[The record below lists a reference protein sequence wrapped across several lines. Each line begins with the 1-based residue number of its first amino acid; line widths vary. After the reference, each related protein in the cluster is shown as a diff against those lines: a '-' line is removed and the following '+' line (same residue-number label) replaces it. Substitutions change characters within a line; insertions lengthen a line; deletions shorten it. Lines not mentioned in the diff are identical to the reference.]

1 MTTEE
6 KHLQKIRKNMLD
18 QLILKNIPDPRQLEN
33 KLFLN
38 ANKSKMMYIEFCTSY
53 LFSGTNYEEVSEVY
67 TDKEH
72 NISKLFESEKKVIS
86 DSRNAL
92 SRCGRCKSTNVE
104 NIARQV
110 RSADEGM
117 SVFSRCLDCGNKW
130 VQR

>member
-18 QLILKNIPDPRQLEN
+18 QLISKDVSDPRKVENQL
-33 KLFLN
+33 FVN
-38 ANKSKMMYIEFCTSY
+38 ANRNKMMYIEYCTTY
-53 LFSGTNYEEVSEVY
+53 LFAGNTNEEVTEVY